1 MKNRLAKVKEY
12 AQAAIETLLVTR
24 GKFALLE
31 PLMKNEALAKRFS
44 KGLRPNARYIMISTV
59 YLDCSLSL
67 LAISVDCGKRVA
79 SVCII
84 LCLLKSDDLR
94 NRLRDEFLKTN
105 AYVWDLE
112 NLPEESSEPTDQKY
126 TAQDRA
132 RAQCQFDETY
142 EKVRQQFDVLKQGE
156 VCVRL
161 KKVRDKVHAH
171 KEMVSENGKPPRLR
185 RLDEFEIQVG
195 DLETFLS
202 SIEELLL
209 ELARLTGNSQYLGFF
224 KEESK
229 TMAKQ
234 FWGLDESSD

>member
-12 AQAAIETLLVTR
+12 AQAAIETLLVTI

-31 PLMKNEALAKRFS
+31 PLMKSEALVKRFS
-44 KGLRPNARYIMISTV
+44 EGLRPNARNIMISTV

-67 LAISVDCGKRVA
+67 LAISVDCDERVA

-84 LCLLKSDDLR
+84 LRLLKSDDLR

-105 AYVWDLE
+105 AYIYDLE
-112 NLPEESSEPTDQKY
+112 NLPEESREPTGQKY
-126 TAQDRA
+126 AAQDRA
-132 RAQCQFDETY
+132 RAQCRFDETY

-171 KEMVSENGKPPRLR
+171 KEMTLQDGKPRLR
-185 RLDEFEIQVG
+185 TLEEFEIKVG
-195 DLETFLS
+195 DLETFLN

-209 ELARLTGNSQYLGFF
+209 ELVALTGNSQCLSVF
-224 KEESK
+224 KMESK

-234 FWGLDESSD
+234 FWGIDEISD